1 MGLRRKIVIVCKPV
15 KGRQCLSLFPF
26 QLLFLIIPCISC
38 CFLGRNCGVANGLHR
53 LQVQIAM
60 RGVAILKVG
69 GRLVYSTCSLNPVE
83 DEAVVGEV
91 HNGCQISLH

>member
-1 MGLRRKIVIVCKPV
+1 MGLRRKIVIVSKPV

-60 RGVAILKVG
+60 RGMLRGNMQSDLDVLCF
-69 GRLVYSTCSLNPVE
+69 RLC
-83 DEAVVGEV
+83 
-91 HNGCQISLH
+91 